1 MLAKGALKRQ
11 FCAYMKSKIAILV
24 LVLICGALGVA
35 LVTRENKA
43 KEMKQAL
50 ETTLTKQSNDVAQTH
65 AKLEEQ
71 RQVNMT
77 LESELKTRANELSGL
92 SNSLSKTIAD
102 LEKSDAQAK
111 ATAEQLRGAQAEL
124 ARKDSAIAKLESEN
138 AERGKKMDALT
149 LNIGNLENQIA
160 ATEQKLVKSEGDK
173 DFLMKE
179 LKRLQAE
186 KAELERQFNDLAV
199 LRAQVSK
206 LKDEMAISRRLEFLR
221 LSLFG
226 SAKGGAE
233 KLMPHMDKNPAN
245 PATVTNFNLDVE
257 IRQAGGAKPVQPT
270 NATPTPAPAESNPPA
285 LKPAITNAA
294 LPKDA
299 PAAPPK

>member
-1 MLAKGALKRQ
+1 
-11 FCAYMKSKIAILV
+11 MKSKIAILI
-24 LVLICGALGVA
+24 LVLICVALGVA
-35 LVTRENKA
+35 LVTREKKL
-43 KEMKQAL
+43 KEEKVVLQ
-50 ETTLTKQSNDVAQTH
+50 TTIVDRSNQVMQTQ

-77 LESELKTRANELSGL
+77 LEGELKTRANELTTL
-92 SNSLSKTIAD
+92 SNNLSKTITD

-111 ATAEQLRGAQAEL
+111 ATAEQLRAAQADL
-124 ARKDSAIAKLESEN
+124 ARKDSEINKLEAEN
-138 AERGKKMDALT
+138 SERGKKMDLLT
-149 LNIGNLENQIA
+149 SNIGTLENQIV
-160 ATEQKLVKSEGDK
+160 ATQQKLTKSEGDK

-199 LRAQVSK
+199 LRSQVSK

-245 PATVTNFNLDVE
+245 ATTATNFNLDVE
-257 IRQAGGAKPVQPT
+257 IRQTSGAKVTSPT
-270 NATPTPAPAESNPPA
+270 NMTSVSNSAPVATNPPV
-285 LKPAITNAA
+285 LKPAQTNAA
-294 LPKDA
+294 ANLPKDA